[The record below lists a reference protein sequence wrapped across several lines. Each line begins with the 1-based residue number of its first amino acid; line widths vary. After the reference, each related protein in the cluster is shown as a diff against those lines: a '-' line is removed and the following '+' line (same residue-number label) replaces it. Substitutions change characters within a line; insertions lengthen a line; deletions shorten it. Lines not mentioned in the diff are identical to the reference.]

1 VVPEVPTF
9 LAVGLGQRDVQKW
22 PATHIRSIDLQ
33 ASQEQAEEDMTQDEK
48 IKVLRAALERA
59 AKQARKLSAQSEV
72 PLAGWLDS
80 LSERCEKALDITDAT

>member
-1 VVPEVPTF
+1 
-9 LAVGLGQRDVQKW
+9 
-22 PATHIRSIDLQ
+22 
-33 ASQEQAEEDMTQDEK
+33 MTQDEK